1 MFDQFYTTLESLGIV
16 PVVVL
21 DKVEDAA
28 PLAHALMAAG
38 MKSAEVT
45 FRTACAAECIA
56 AMAEAEPEKA
66 ARADGIQRPVSYT
79 HLTLPTIRLV

>member
-28 PLAHALMAAG
+28 PLAHALMA
-38 MKSAEVT
+38 
-45 FRTACAAECIA
+45 
-56 AMAEAEPEKA
+56 
-66 ARADGIQRPVSYT
+66 VSYT
-79 HLTLPTIRLV
+79 HLTLPTNSLV

>member
-38 MKSAEVT
+38 MKSTEVT

-56 AMAEAEPEKA
+56 AMAEAEPEMCVGAGTCLLYTSDA
-66 ARADGIQRPVSYT
+66 ADE
-79 HLTLPTIRLV
+79 

>member
-38 MKSAEVT
+38 MKSAAPPAPPSASPLWPSPSP
-45 FRTACAAECIA
+45 RCALAPA
-56 AMAEAEPEKA
+56 L
-66 ARADGIQRPVSYT
+66 S
-79 HLTLPTIRLV
+79 

>member
-28 PLAHALMAAG
+28 PLAHALMSAG

-45 FRTACAAECIA
+45 FRTDCAAECIA
-56 AMAEAEPEKA
+56 A
-66 ARADGIQRPVSYT
+66 RPRPS
-79 HLTLPTIRLV
+79 PRCASAPAPS

>member
-28 PLAHALMAAG
+28 PLAHALMA
-38 MKSAEVT
+38 SPLWP
-45 FRTACAAECIA
+45 RPSPRCALAPA
-56 AMAEAEPEKA
+56 L
-66 ARADGIQRPVSYT
+66 S
-79 HLTLPTIRLV
+79 

>member
-28 PLAHALMAAG
+28 DLVKVVA
-38 MKSAEVT
+38 
-45 FRTACAAECIA
+45 
-56 AMAEAEPEKA
+56 
-66 ARADGIQRPVSYT
+66 
-79 HLTLPTIRLV
+79 IRSK

>member
-28 PLAHALMAAG
+28 PLAHALMSAG
-38 MKSAEVT
+38 IYLKIW
-45 FRTACAAECIA
+45 FRT
-56 AMAEAEPEKA
+56 
-66 ARADGIQRPVSYT
+66 RVRF
-79 HLTLPTIRLV
+79 